1 MTEKI
6 SQPLEKVVSKPKI
19 YLIKTESTMIVGRDV
34 KAIELTKEVEDK
46 ITQRVIDT
54 TLRPYIQ
61 HSHVTEM
68 RVKDAIEEVFKELKK
83 LEGLK

>member
-19 YLIKTESTMIVGRDV
+19 YLIKTEFMIVGRDV